1 MGPPPVLVDNHRGF
15 TFLSFM
21 SRLIIVALIFFLGF
35 FFGYVFGRM
44 GKKKDDSGRVY

>member
-1 MGPPPVLVDNHRGF
+1 
-15 TFLSFM
+15 M
-21 SRLIIVALIFFLGF
+21 SRLIIVALIFGLGF